1 MRERVERARAR
12 LDSSLAFLL
21 RLRLAC
27 VARCSKRRKRGPNC
41 GRARLEAFEVS
52 NWLCC
57 TQCRKDT
64 FSFCASTAS
73 QSKISSTSCDRMGDT
88 SKAVRKLFATR
99 SDIMQVLKRLP
110 APALMSP
117 SGSTT
122 QSDSILREI
131 FTSVAVGIAAN
142 GQEGQGQAGAVGLAI
157 GYHYGERPYNLS
169 GRVQTTLELKVA
181 LPQAQAGSSSAG
193 GSPLEV
199 KVQLLRRSWR
209 VVRSGVSHAAFRCA
223 SLRFAAEALSTVGL
237 RALRRRGTCGLE
249 RPRRR
254 RSAKKQK
261 GEISQPPLCTHSAR
275 PSRCASTTRP

>member
-1 MRERVERARAR
+1 
-12 LDSSLAFLL
+12 
-21 RLRLAC
+21 
-27 VARCSKRRKRGPNC
+27 
-41 GRARLEAFEVS
+41 
-52 NWLCC
+52 
-57 TQCRKDT
+57 
-64 FSFCASTAS
+64 
-73 QSKISSTSCDRMGDT
+73 MGDT

-122 QSDSILREI
+122 QTDSILREI
-131 FTSVAVGIAAN
+131 FTSVAVGVAAN

-209 VVRSGVSHAAFRCA
+209 VVRSGVSHAALRCA
-223 SLRFAAEALSTVGL
+223 SLSFAAEALSTVGL

-254 RSAKKQK
+254 RSAKKAKRGDFAATALHTLREALPLRFNDSALRVRRRHLKKAKEALRSLPK
-261 GEISQPPLCTHSAR
+261 G
-275 PSRCASTTRP
+275 